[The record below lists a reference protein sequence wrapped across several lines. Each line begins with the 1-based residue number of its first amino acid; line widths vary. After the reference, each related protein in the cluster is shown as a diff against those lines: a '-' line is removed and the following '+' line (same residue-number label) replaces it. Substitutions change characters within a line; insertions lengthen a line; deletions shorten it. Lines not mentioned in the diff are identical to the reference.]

1 MWLITSV
8 LILMGFSQST
18 SGTFL
23 TQPANVTIEV
33 GVATV
38 IDCKLSND
46 IMSNRNW
53 YINGSFTVENNLPIG
68 IYAVENGLYIAGD
81 YIKYYN
87 QTGFQCS
94 YSLNTG
100 PPNFFVTFY
109 STVGILTVIMYT
121 ASTSNEISSS
131 LVTDSSNLK
140 FMNLIIS
147 TTWQEYM
154 YTTKSKLFTLDIS
167 PEHSMPMQTVTIIN
181 TTDD

>member
-1 MWLITSV
+1 MYW
-8 LILMGFSQST
+8 GFSQST

-53 YINGSFTVENNLPIG
+53 YIKSFTVENNLPIG
-68 IYAVENGLYIAGD
+68 IYAVKNGLYVAGE

-87 QTGFQCS
+87 QTGLQCS

-121 ASTSNEISSS
+121 ANTSNEINNFYSSLH
-131 LVTDSSNLK
+131 LVTDSSHRE
-140 FMNLIIS
+140 FMDLILSQHGRNI
-147 TTWQEYM
+147 
-154 YTTKSKLFTLDIS
+154 KS
-167 PEHSMPMQTVTIIN
+167 
-181 TTDD
+181 